1 MQKRA
6 PEAPRQ
12 DLRELVLRAS
22 VELIDEQ
29 GLEALS
35 MREVA
40 RRANVSHQAP
50 YHHFADREAILA
62 AICERGFE
70 MLTER
75 IKSARASADGAFD
88 QLEAASV
95 AYVEFACEHSAYF
108 RVMFRPEL
116 VHKENYPKLMETADC
131 AYQQVPHMLAACMK
145 EGLRVDPDEQSMA
158 LALWSMVH
166 GCACLLI
173 DGPLEKKVEGTLDR
187 KQVIAGVS
195 RAFRALMESAAHAE
209 PRKPHKKKTRS

>member
-1 MQKRA
+1 MQKR
-6 PEAPRQ
+6 EAPRHG
-12 DLRELVLRAS
+12 LRELVLRAS

-50 YHHFADREAILA
+50 YHHFADRAAILA

-75 IKSARASADGAFD
+75 IKAARASRDRAFD

-95 AYVEFACEHSAYF
+95 AYIDFACERSAYF

-116 VHKENYPKLMETADC
+116 VHQENYPKLMDAADC
-131 AYQQVPHMLAACMK
+131 AYQQVLEILAVCMS
-145 EGLRVDPDEQSMA
+145 EGLRIDPDEQSMA
-158 LALWSMVH
+158 IALWSMVH

-173 DGPLEKKVEGTLDR
+173 DGPVEKKLAGSLDR
-187 KQVIAGVS
+187 KHLIAGVS
-195 RAFRALMESAAHAE
+195 RAFRALLESAAHAE
-209 PRKPHKKKTRS
+209 HPKPRKHRARV